1 MKPWRTT
8 RSSRRRNAS
17 TAKCLSGS
25 PPVVECS
32 FLALFLDCRFCSS
45 YFITFTSFPSDKLWD
60 LDYILLNVKEA
71 VIPPSIVFSASWAL
85 RIKKKKTV
93 WQLWA
98 QTGFANLIAMKQIY
112 RISSL
117 GSLVLSWE
125 YLSSIQLLL
134 FSCYLCQSET
144 DKYTYYLWSRE
155 KSSHGLYCPFLVF
168 MGFCG
173 QDVFS

>member
-1 MKPWRTT
+1 MKPRRTT

-85 RIKKKKTV
+85 RIKKKNQYGSYGLRQGLQI
-93 WQLWA
+93 WLLW
-98 QTGFANLIAMKQIY
+98 NRYIEY
-112 RISSL
+112 PPL
-117 GSLVLSWE
+117 G
-125 YLSSIQLLL
+125 LL
-134 FSCYLCQSET
+134 
-144 DKYTYYLWSRE
+144 YYLENIYPLYNFCCFPVTFVNQRQTSIPIIY
-155 KSSHGLYCPFLVF
+155 GLGKRVLMAYIALF
-168 MGFCG
+168 
-173 QDVFS
+173 